1 MEIIHKCHYKFLG
14 GNHKA
19 ENYHDMVA
27 DLVQSYKAVGCNM
40 SVRVHF
46 LDAHWDVFPENLS
59 AVSDKH
65 EERFQQD
72 FSNMEKRYQGK

>member
-46 LDAHWDVFPENLS
+46 LDAH
-59 AVSDKH
+59 
-65 EERFQQD
+65 
-72 FSNMEKRYQGK
+72 